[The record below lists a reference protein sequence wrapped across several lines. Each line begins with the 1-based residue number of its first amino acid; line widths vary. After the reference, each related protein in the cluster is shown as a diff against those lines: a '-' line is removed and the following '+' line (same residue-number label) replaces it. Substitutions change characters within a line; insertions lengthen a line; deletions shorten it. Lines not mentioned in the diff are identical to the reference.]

1 MVGQLKSRKLIVFVS
16 FICLWLTFVQVGICQ
31 QADSD
36 ADLSFGNAVVDS
48 TTLVGKVMCGYQGWF
63 SCPGDGSGLG
73 WTHWARSSR
82 RPFGPGN
89 ATVDLWP
96 DVRELTPEERFS
108 TSFKYT
114 DGRAAEVFSSA
125 NEKTIDRHFRWM
137 RDYGIDG
144 VFVQRFANGLKTPRL
159 KAQKDKV
166 LFHAHDAASMTG
178 RVLAVMYDLSGL
190 RKGQVRRVSDDW
202 KQLKRGGI
210 TKGGRYLKF
219 NGKPLVAV
227 WGVGFRDDREYSLDE
242 CADLIDAL
250 KSDGCA
256 VMLGVPSGWRD
267 QKRDAVADASLHE
280 ILKKADVLSPWTI
293 GRYRSPREA
302 KSHANQVW
310 KPDLAWCEKQN
321 LGFLPVVFPGFSWK
335 NLHGG
340 KLDDIPRLKGEFLW
354 TQITAAKQIGA
365 KMLYVAM
372 FDEVDEGTA
381 IFKCSNDPPVGEN
394 VSFLTYDGLPTD
406 YYLRVTGQGG
416 RILRGQIP
424 DDSPLPPVVPA
435 R

>member
-1 MVGQLKSRKLIVFVS
+1 MVCQRKCQKLKWFVLITCFVLNSR
-16 FICLWLTFVQVGICQ
+16 QVGVCQ
-31 QADSD
+31 QID
-36 ADLSFGNAVVDS
+36 ADAGPVVGKAVVDS
-48 TTLVGKVMCGYQGWF
+48 RTLTGKVMCGYQGWF
-63 SCPGDGSGLG
+63 SCPEDGSELG
-73 WTHWARSSR
+73 WTHWARATR

-96 DVRELTPEERFS
+96 DVRELTQEERFA
-108 TSFKYT
+108 TQFKHA
-114 DGRAAEVFSSA
+114 DGRPAEVYSSA
-125 NEKTIDRHFRWM
+125 NKKTILRHFGWM
-137 RDYGIDG
+137 RRYGIDG
-144 VFVQRFANGLKTPRL
+144 VFVQRFANGLNSPILKT
-159 KAQKDKV
+159 QKDTV
-166 LFHAHDAASMTG
+166 LFHARDAASDTG

-190 RKGQVRRVSDDW
+190 RKGQVARVGYDWQQLRRD
-202 KQLKRGGI
+202 GI
-210 TKGGRYLKF
+210 TQGGRYLHH

-227 WGVGFRDDREYSLDE
+227 WGVGFSDDREYTLAE
-242 CADLIDAL
+242 CGKLIDVL
-250 KSDGCA
+250 KSEGCA
-256 VMLGVPSGWRD
+256 VMLGVPSWWRE
-267 QKRDAVADASLHE
+267 QKRDAVSDKTLHD

-293 GRYRSPREA
+293 GRYRSPVEA
-302 KSHANQVW
+302 ALHASRVW
-310 KPDLAWCEKQN
+310 KPDLDWCAKQD

-354 TQITAAKQIGA
+354 TQITAAKQVGA
-365 KMLYVAM
+365 KMIYVAM

-381 IFKCSNDPPVGEN
+381 VFKCSNDPPVGED

-424 DDSPLPPVVPA
+424 SDSPLPPAFPV